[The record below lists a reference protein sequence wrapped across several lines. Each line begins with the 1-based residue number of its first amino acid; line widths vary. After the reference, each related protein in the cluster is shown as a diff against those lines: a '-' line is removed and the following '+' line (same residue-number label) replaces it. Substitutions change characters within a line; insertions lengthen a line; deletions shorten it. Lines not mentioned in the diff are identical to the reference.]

1 MKTLQAVWD
10 KIRERHYSSVPVRFG
25 IPSLL
30 AGLILGVPAFGAGF
44 SLGLMTSPEYW
55 QGLGFPVVLTG
66 LGVGSILWGWFRD
79 PVEKKHPKRAKQQ

>member
-25 IPSLL
+25 IPTLL
-30 AGLILGVPAFGAGF
+30 AGLILGMPAFGAGF

-55 QGLGFPVVLTG
+55 RRLGFPGVPIGLRTG
-66 LGVGSILWGWFRD
+66 FILWGWFRD
-79 PVEKKHPKRAKQQ
+79 PVEKHTKRPRAC